1 MSVVS
6 TNPFALLPD
15 NAADSV
21 VDVVAGGAKQA
32 AAKQAP
38 KKAVPVA
45 PAADRATP
53 SERASTRS
61 TGYPSRGGRRTVGTT
76 RSAAAAAAT
85 DATPA
90 FQPREKDHTRAAHQS
105 TRGRG
110 SARGRG
116 RQFDRHSATGL
127 VDSEKKE
134 KQGWLGD
141 DAAMVQDGAQAS
153 ADAKKDGQ
161 DAPAPAAAVEEPEEV
176 VKTFDDYLKERKPA
190 AEEQRT
196 LRKPNEARVDQT
208 QLKGGAFTVDK
219 KEDVYFA
226 PIATQKSRKTKERK
240 EKVFVDIEQ
249 RFDEPRRTGGPAFR
263 GGARG
268 GAASGPQNQ
277 FRRGGAAAGGS
288 RPARVNISD
297 ERAFPSL

>member
-15 NAADSV
+15 DAADSFVNV
-21 VDVVAGGAKQA
+21 VPGKSA

-38 KKAVPVA
+38 KKVVPVT

-53 SERASTRS
+53 SERASRG
-61 TGYPSRGGRRTVGTT
+61 TGYKSRGGPRLTVAST
-76 RSAAAAAAT
+76 RAPGAASDSA
-85 DATPA
+85 PVYR
-90 FQPREKDHTRAAHQS
+90 PEEKDRSRPVHQS
-105 TRGRG
+105 QRGRG

-141 DAAMVQDGAQAS
+141 EKDLVTDGAQATE
-153 ADAKKDGQ
+153 AAKKDSQ
-161 DAPAPAAAVEEPEEV
+161 DSAAAPVTEEEPEEV
-176 VKTFDDYLKERKPA
+176 IKTLDDYMKERESASIDAK
-190 AEEQRT
+190 RT
-196 LRKPNEARVDQT
+196 LRKANEARVDQS
-208 QLKGGAFTVDK
+208 QLKGQVALDK
-219 KEDVYFA
+219 KDEDFFA
-226 PIATQKSRKTKERK
+226 PIVAQKSRKQKVRK

-249 RFDEPRRTGGPAFR
+249 RFSDESRRGAFR
-263 GGARG
+263 GGPRG
-268 GAASGPQNQ
+268 GSNAGPQN
-277 FRRGGAAAGGS
+277 RGGRGGS
-288 RPARVNISD
+288 SAGPRSGNRVNIND